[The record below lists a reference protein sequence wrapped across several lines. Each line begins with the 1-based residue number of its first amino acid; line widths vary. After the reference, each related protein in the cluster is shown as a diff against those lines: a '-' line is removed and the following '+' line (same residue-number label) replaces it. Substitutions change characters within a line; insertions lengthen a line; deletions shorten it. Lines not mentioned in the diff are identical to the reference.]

1 MKLVKVIKNGQVVQ
15 PVKFDN
21 DADMNAWIQMLA
33 DTAAWGKP
41 ERWLQDTPMS
51 PLSDDEKAAAL
62 ETRTVEVMGE
72 SVVEYR
78 LPSEYTIDVKD
89 ITAEVQAEKAAKG
102 AKKLAK
108 EKRKAD
114 RKAID
119 WSKNLT
125 TKQLQEIV
133 RNIVEDKED

>member
-41 ERWLQDTPMS
+41 ERPELN
-51 PLSDDEKAAAL
+51 E
-62 ETRTVEVMGE
+62 MGE
-72 SVVEYR
+72 PTGVVLPAEY
-78 LPSEYTIDVKD
+78 EVIVED
-89 ITAEVQAEKAAKG
+89 ITAQVQAEKAAKE
-102 AKKLAK
+102 AKKLTK

-133 RNIVEDKED
+133 KSLIEALED

>member
-33 DTAAWGKP
+33 DTGAWGLP
-41 ERWLQDTPMS
+41 ERPELN
-51 PLSDDEKAAAL
+51 E
-62 ETRTVEVMGE
+62 MGE
-72 SVVEYR
+72 PTGVVLEAEYQ
-78 LPSEYTIDVKD
+78 IDIKD
-89 ITAEVQAEKAAKG
+89 ITAEVQAEKQAKE
-102 AKKLAK
+102 AKRLAK
-108 EKRKAD
+108 EKRKTD
-114 RKAID
+114 RKVID

-133 RNIVEDKED
+133 KNLVEDKGED